1 MKTAIETTIAK
12 LRPLLIVS
20 ERGTNDNNDN
30 DNDNDNDISISSE
43 NDNAI
48 KVKNHITSTN
58 AADTE
63 CSLVYDELA
72 SMLTHTILRGR
83 HSDLFQC
90 LKTYR
95 KSKKTGVFKVD
106 NRFIIKYD
114 SYADLRLLKTYKR
127 LGAGINDQYKIVT
140 PDWYSFIQRNNGAAI
155 DIDTINDIESRSSDD
170 ECTHNGSADDN
181 KKKKEEGRINTDTLM
196 TLEIQPMLQD
206 SIVFH
211 EWYRRT
217 QFNTQDHDNIITNMM
232 LSVAKSIKYCHDLDL
247 VHGDIKPDNLMV
259 VCDARSRAIPIMR
272 RTHRVPDIYLIDFGM
287 CGRHKID
294 DGTGGTRPYCAP
306 ETNNVNNVQEVLT
319 YNLKERT
326 RQNNGIKVYAVSGD
340 EYVWNKLTK
349 AQDVWSL
356 GLILFTL
363 ISYYNTYN
371 YYREYPM
378 RTFDRAGFVRNCEL
392 ANNPDISDH
401 ALYPV
406 LSKMLCPH
414 DQLATIDEVI
424 SMMDD
429 ALVSM

>member
-1 MKTAIETTIAK
+1 

-30 DNDNDNDISISSE
+30 DNDISSE
-43 NDNAI
+43 NDNAT
-48 KVKNHITSTN
+48 KVKNYITIASVS
-58 AADTE
+58 DTE
-63 CSLVYDELA
+63 YSLIYEELA
-72 SMLTHTILRGR
+72 RMLTHSIKRGR
-83 HSDLFQC
+83 HADFFKC
-90 LKTYR
+90 LKTYS

-114 SYADLRLLKTYKR
+114 SYSDLRLLNAYKR

-140 PDWYSFIQRNNGAAI
+140 PDWYSFIQCNSDNNNTNSNSVTVE
-155 DIDTINDIESRSSDD
+155 TINGGNDSGSNDD
-170 ECTHNGSADDN
+170 SADDN
-181 KKKKEEGRINTDTLM
+181 KKKNEGDCININADTVM

-217 QFNTQDHDNIITNMM
+217 HFNTQDHDNIITNMM

-259 VCDARSRAIPIMR
+259 VCDARFRTIPIMR
-272 RTHRVPDIYLIDFGM
+272 RNHRVPDIYLIDFGM
-287 CGRHKID
+287 CGRDKID

-319 YNLKERT
+319 FNLRKRT
-326 RQNNGIKVYAVSGD
+326 MQNNGGKVYAVSGD
-340 EYVWNKLTK
+340 EYVWTKLTK
-349 AQDVWSL
+349 AQDVWSF

-378 RTFDRAGFVRNCEL
+378 RTFDRAGFVRDCEL

-414 DQLATIDEVI
+414 DQRATIDEVI
-424 SMMDD
+424 SMMED